1 MTEIIFATG
10 NKDKMR
16 EIREIMAD
24 CDVHIVS
31 MKEAGI
37 RVDIVEDGT
46 TFEENAKIKARAVAA
61 HTDAIVL
68 ADDSGLEIDALN
80 KEPGVYSARYMGED
94 TSYDVKNKN
103 LIDRLDGV
111 PKEKRTA
118 RFVCAIAAVL
128 PDGRELVTRQTMEG
142 YIGWEPE
149 GENGFG
155 YDPIFYLDEYGCSS
169 AAISPEQKNAISHR
183 GKALRAMKELLKKAE
198 FLGLIDEIEKHIPIQ
213 QMYIDQSNNAIIE
226 KEDPNREEDLFHKA
240 ILMVEF
246 AQQFSEVTKDTIDR
260 IFKNESFYGHPNLK
274 ERLYK
279 HFEV

>member
-1 MTEIIFATG
+1 MKNIIFATG

-24 CDVHIVS
+24 CDVQIQS

-37 RVDIVEDGT
+37 QVDIVEDGK
-46 TFEENAKIKARAVAA
+46 TFEENALIKARAIAA

-94 TSYDVKNKN
+94 TSYDIKNQN

-128 PDGRELVTRQTMEG
+128 PDGKELVTRQTMEG

-149 GENGFG
+149 GTNGFG
-155 YDPIFYLDEYGCSS
+155 YDPLLYVPEYGMTTGEMQ
-169 AAISPEQKNAISHR
+169 PEMKNRISHR
-183 GKALRAMKELLKKAE
+183 GKALQLMKEK
-198 FLGLIDEIEKHIPIQ
+198 LGYE
-213 QMYIDQSNNAIIE
+213 N
-226 KEDPNREEDLFHKA
+226 
-240 ILMVEF
+240 
-246 AQQFSEVTKDTIDR
+246 FS
-260 IFKNESFYGHPNLK
+260 S
-274 ERLYK
+274 
-279 HFEV
+279 